1 MATTHAARKTA
12 RRTHASPSTASS
24 GKAEKWRRK
33 AIVTASQARD
43 NFAEI
48 FNQVKYTGARVV
60 VGRRGRDRNAVAV
73 VSMADLRV
81 LEELENRRD
90 LRDALEAIK
99 ANGDEPEIPWEQ
111 VKKKLAL

>member
-1 MATTHAARKTA
+1 MTT
-12 RRTHASPSTASS
+12 
-24 GKAEKWRRK
+24 
-33 AIVTASQARD
+33 SQARD

-48 FNQVKYTGARVV
+48 FNHVKYAGARVV
-60 VGRRGRDRNAVAV
+60 IGRRGRDRNAVAV

-111 VKKKLAL
+111 VKKKPAL